1 LSSDWTVGKLQ
12 RWGVEFLESKN
23 IDEGK
28 TSIDLILCEVM
39 KLERIELY
47 LKFDLPLNVFELNQ
61 IKDYIK
67 RLVNNEPLQYIL
79 GKSYFYNLEFVV
91 DKNVLIPRPETEEL
105 VDKIVNDNKDK
116 SDLVV
121 LDIGTGSACIAI
133 SLAKNLKKSKV
144 FAIDVSD
151 SALDIAKT
159 NARINKIDNI
169 EFYNLN
175 ILEKIPKTKFDIIVS
190 NPPYISNDEFGKLD
204 VTVKDYEPEIAL
216 TDYGDGLN
224 FYRRFYEIFDKM
236 LNSDGVFYVENS
248 FEQGKDLE
256 KAFKKK
262 YDIEIYKDASD
273 IDRFMKG
280 RLKA

>member
-1 LSSDWTVGKLQ
+1 MSSEWTVGKLQ

-79 GKSYFYNLEFVV
+79 GKSYFYNLEFIV
-91 DKNVLIPRPETEEL
+91 DKNVLIPRPETEEM

>member
-1 LSSDWTVGKLQ
+1 MSSDWTVGKLQ

>member
-1 LSSDWTVGKLQ
+1 MSSDWTVGKLQ

-144 FAIDVSD
+144 FAIDVSV

-280 RLKA
+280 RLKV